1 MQLPK
6 LISLQNKEDKLIEK
20 AKPAR
25 KGKKYIK
32 EERNIGR
39 KKLTRDLGLFYI

>member
-32 EERNIGR
+32 EERNIG
-39 KKLTRDLGLFYI
+39 KKITRDLGLFYI